1 VPRDGTK
8 GGSGLETAAWGFVMM
23 WLSHL
28 CAESLLLNMPN
39 PKIQLF
45 SADEYAR
52 RTASVQAS
60 MAAKKLDVLVIHSPE
75 NIYYLTGYQTPGY
88 YWHQALILPLEAD
101 PVFVPPPH
109 EASLVPEFCWVD
121 DVRLY
126 PDTSDWAVVTADILE
141 ELHLDSSQIGLETES
156 RYLSVDLYDRISGAL
171 PQAGLQNGSGMIESS
186 RLIKSDREIEYL
198 REAAHFSEYGMQA
211 GVAAVSEGA
220 SELDIAAAVH
230 AALDQVGSVYT
241 GLPAFITSGP
251 RTELVHATWTP
262 RVVENGELVFL
273 EIPGCA
279 HRYHAA
285 HTRSV
290 YVGDPPEI
298 VVRASE
304 VATEALAVAKSH
316 MRPGVPARDVFEVG
330 RSVIN
335 DADIGYKQGRRIAYG
350 IGIAF
355 PPGWDEGDIF
365 SINIDEERPL
375 EPGMVFH
382 LITTMRLKGVGA
394 IGSSDTVLVTESG
407 VETLTA
413 AIPPGILKT
422 Q

>member
-1 VPRDGTK
+1 MV
-8 GGSGLETAAWGFVMM
+8 
-23 WLSHL
+23 
-28 CAESLLLNMPN
+28 
-39 PKIQLF
+39 
-45 SADEYAR
+45 
-52 RTASVQAS
+52 ASN
-60 MAAKKLDVLVIHSPE
+60 LDVLLIHSPE
-75 NIYYLTGYQTPGY
+75 NIYYLTGYQIPGY
-88 YWHQALILPLEAD
+88 YWHQVLILPLSLD
-101 PVFVPPPH
+101 PVFAPPPH

-126 PDTSDWAVVTADILE
+126 PDTSDWAEVTADILD
-141 ELHLDSSQIGLETES
+141 ELHLAGSQIGLETES
-156 RYLSVDLYDRISGAL
+156 RYLSVDLYERISGAL
-171 PQAGLQNGSGMIESS
+171 PKAGLHNGSGMIESS
-186 RLIKSDREIEYL
+186 RLIKSGQEIEYL

-211 GVAAVSEGA
+211 GIAAVSEGV

-230 AALDQVGSVYT
+230 SALDQIGSVYT

-251 RTELVHATWTP
+251 RTELVHATWSP
-262 RVVENGELVFL
+262 RVVSNGELVFL

-304 VATEALAVAKSH
+304 VASKALATAKSH
-316 MRPGVPARDVFEVG
+316 MRPGVPAHEVFEAG

-335 DADIGYKQGRRIAYG
+335 HADIGYKQGRRIAYG

-365 SINIDEERPL
+365 SINIDEKRPL

-394 IGSSDTVLVTESG
+394 IGSSDTVLVTSSG

-413 AIPPGILKT
+413 AIPPGILNT